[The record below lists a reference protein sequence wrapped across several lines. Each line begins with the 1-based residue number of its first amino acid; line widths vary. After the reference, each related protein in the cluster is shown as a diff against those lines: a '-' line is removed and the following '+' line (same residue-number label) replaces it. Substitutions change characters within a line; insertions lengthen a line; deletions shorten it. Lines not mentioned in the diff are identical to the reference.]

1 MNTTTDTITHTL
13 TRDDL
18 TAMTAA
24 DSIVFRMHHGD
35 QPSIRAI
42 MRGDLAEPRIYTARE
57 QRLFPNADGRD
68 RTREIHTDGILHG
81 YGATDGDP
89 QWRGD
94 DRSSAFEMIGAA
106 QYDHIWQTIVTCLR
120 VGDRIT
126 LDFSGD
132 RYTNGYVSGA
142 DLHADALMMRVAR
155 DKGREL
161 VFLVDVSVC
170 ADNSARTVRRHA

>member
-1 MNTTTDTITHTL
+1 MSTTTDTITHTL
-13 TRDDL
+13 TRDDI

-35 QPSIRAI
+35 QPGIRAI

-68 RTREIHTDGILHG
+68 RTREIHTDGVLHG
-81 YGATDGDP
+81 YADNA

-94 DRSSAFEMIGAA
+94 DFSSAFEMINSS

-132 RYTNGYVSGA
+132 RYTNGYVSKAG
-142 DLHADALMMRVAR
+142 LHADALMLRVAR

-170 ADNSARTVRRHA
+170 ADNSARTVRRLA